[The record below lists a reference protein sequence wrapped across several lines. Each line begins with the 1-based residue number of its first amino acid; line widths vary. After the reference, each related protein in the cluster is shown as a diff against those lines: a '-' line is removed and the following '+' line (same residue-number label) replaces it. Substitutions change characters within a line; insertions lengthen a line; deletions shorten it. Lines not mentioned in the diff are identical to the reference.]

1 VEPESCADN
10 HPPASFSD
18 DRLID
23 LKEEELSIPS
33 CPSVERKYEVSYT
46 NLVIISFLY

>member
-1 VEPESCADN
+1 MEVCKVEPESFADI

-23 LKEEELSIPS
+23 VKQEELSVPT
-33 CPSVERKYEVSYT
+33 CPLQERNDEVSYT
-46 NLVIISFLY
+46 N

>member
-1 VEPESCADN
+1 MDVYKLEPEPYADI

-18 DRLID
+18 DQPID
-23 LKEEELSIPS
+23 VKEEELSIPT

-46 NLVIISFLY
+46 D